1 MMSKKLEFIVTR
13 SGVRLDKYVAE
24 ECPEL
29 SRSYVQKLISEGCIT
44 VNDRAAKGSLK
55 LSIGDK
61 ITAVIPP
68 PAPSLPLPEEIS
80 LTIVYEDGDL
90 LVVDKP
96 AGLAV
101 HPAPGHPSHTL
112 VNAILAH
119 CPDIAISGSTRPGIV
134 HRLDKNTSG
143 LMMVAKNDV
152 AQRNLSNQ
160 LKARAVLKRY
170 LVLVQGHLSPE
181 RGIIEAAIGRDTS
194 HRKRMAVVSEG
205 REARTQY
212 RVLRYMDN
220 YTLLEVT
227 TETGRTH
234 QIRVHLSAIGFPVVG
249 DDVYGTRSP
258 ILNRQFVHACY
269 LGFRLPSSGEQVE
282 FSSKLPAD
290 LEEALE
296 RISLL

>member
-1 MMSKKLEFIVTR
+1 HFPHL
-13 SGVRLDKYVAE
+13 AA
-24 ECPEL
+24 L
-29 SRSYVQKLISEGCIT
+29 SDSM
-44 VNDRAAKGSLK
+44 
-55 LSIGDK
+55 
-61 ITAVIPP
+61 
-68 PAPSLPLPEEIS
+68 
-80 LTIVYEDGDL
+80 
-90 LVVDKP
+90 
-96 AGLAV
+96 
-101 HPAPGHPSHTL
+101 
-112 VNAILAH
+112 
-119 CPDIAISGSTRPGIV
+119 RPGIV

-143 LMMVAKNDV
+143 LMVVAKNDA

-160 LKARAVLKRY
+160 IKARSVLKRY
-170 LVLVQGHLSPE
+170 LVLVKGHLSPE
-181 RGIIEAAIGRDTS
+181 RGIIEAPIGRDPGY
-194 HRKRMAVVSEG
+194 RKKMAVVSEG

-212 RVLRYMDN
+212 RVLRYLDN

-249 DDVYGTRSP
+249 DEVYGMRST